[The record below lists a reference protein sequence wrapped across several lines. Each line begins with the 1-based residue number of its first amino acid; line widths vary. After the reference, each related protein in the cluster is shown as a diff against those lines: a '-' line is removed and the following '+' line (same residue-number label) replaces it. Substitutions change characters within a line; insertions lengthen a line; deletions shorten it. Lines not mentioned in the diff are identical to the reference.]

1 MKYVLLLLAALSG
14 AAIAGPGESSG
25 SRAAPAAA
33 NAPARSETRLPG
45 GSEHIPAGIG
55 TNVAPQVANRTHHA
69 RRQDALQ
76 HAQGVIASREQMRAD
91 ALARAASAP

>member
-1 MKYVLLLLAALSG
+1 MRYVLLLVTALSG
-14 AAIAGPGESSG
+14 VAMAGSSD
-25 SRAAPAAA
+25 SAPRAGQVRPPATQTG
-33 NAPARSETRLPG
+33 TRLPG

-55 TNVAPQVANRTHHA
+55 TNVPPQLANRTHHA

-76 HAQGVIASREQMRAD
+76 HAQGVISSREQMRAD